1 VREVI
6 GISDSIDDTAAIVFA
21 RSFYAAVAS
30 PQSVASAVEQAK
42 VQMLSASVL
51 DSDQWSKRPP
61 PRRGQVRAAS
71 ALSLRVTGVWV
82 TNSEWPPRGA
92 GDR

>member
-1 VREVI
+1 MTVPEVI

-30 PQSVASAVEQAK
+30 AQSVASAVEQAK

-51 DSDQWSKRPP
+51 DSDQWSKRPTTP
-61 PRRGQVRAAS
+61 KRSGARGQCLVAARDR
-71 ALSLRVTGVWV
+71 RVGH
-82 TNSEWPPRGA
+82 EL
-92 GDR
+92 